1 MATGYWTGN
10 RRSSNHLKAAGWA
23 AEDND
28 CKESVWSIDTR
39 LVSFRQQTE
48 SRTAQQLRK
57 KRIDYQKT
65 KRVNLNKAS
74 S

>member
-28 CKESVWSIDTR
+28 CKESVYFKGAYLVTVPLKTVTR
-39 LVSFRQQTE
+39 IV
-48 SRTAQQLRK
+48 QLLPK
-57 KRIDYQKT
+57 KRIGCQKIR
-65 KRVNLNKAS
+65 RVNS
-74 S
+74 SKDLS